1 MKYKKLGNSDL
12 IVSSI
17 CMGCMGFGDSKNGQH
32 SWTIDEMETKKI
44 IKLALEAGIN
54 FYDTALA
61 YQNGTSEE
69 FTGKALRELAKRDE
83 YIVATKFL
91 PRSLKEIESKVSG
104 QKHIENSI
112 NSSLKNLGLDYV
124 DLYIYHMWDYNTPLE
139 EIMLGLDNVIKSG
152 KARAIG
158 ISNCFAWQLA
168 KANYFVR
175 ANNLTEFV
183 SMQGHYNLIAREE
196 EREMIPFCKEENIA
210 LTPYSVLAG
219 GRLAKYRGETSKR
232 LEEDSYAK
240 FKYDKTFELDQLIID
255 RVVELSKKYGVS
267 MTEISLAW
275 LLTKVTSPIV
285 GATKVSQVE
294 GMAKAV
300 DLTLS
305 DEDISYLEELY
316 IPHQLVGVMAQ
327 NSKKS

>member
-69 FTGKALRELAKRDE
+69 FTGKALKELAKRDE

-168 KANYFVR
+168 KANYFAR
-175 ANNLTEFV
+175 ANSLTEFV

-210 LTPYSVLAG
+210 LTPYSALAG

-240 FKYDKTFELDQLIID
+240 FKYDKTVELDQLIID

>member
-44 IKLALEAGIN
+44 IKSALELGIN

-69 FTGKALRELAKRDE
+69 FTGKALKELAKRDE

-112 NSSLKNLGLDYV
+112 NSSLKNLRLDYV

-168 KANYFVR
+168 KANYFAR

-210 LTPYSVLAG
+210 LTPYSALAG

-240 FKYDKTFELDQLIID
+240 FKYDKTVELDQLIID

-294 GMAKAV
+294 GMVKAV

>member
-17 CMGCMGFGDSKNGQH
+17 CMGCMGFGDLKNGQH

-44 IKLALEAGIN
+44 IKSALELGIN

-69 FTGKALRELAKRDE
+69 FTGKALKELAKRDE

-168 KANYFVR
+168 KANYFAR
-175 ANNLTEFV
+175 ANSLTEFV

-210 LTPYSVLAG
+210 LTPYSALAG

-232 LEEDSYAK
+232 LEEDSYTK

>member
-44 IKLALEAGIN
+44 IKSALEAGIN

-168 KANYFVR
+168 KANYFAR

-210 LTPYSVLAG
+210 LTPYSALAG

-240 FKYDKTFELDQLIID
+240 FKYDKTIELDQLIID

>member
-168 KANYFVR
+168 KANYFAR
-175 ANNLTEFV
+175 ANSLTEFV

-210 LTPYSVLAG
+210 LTPYSALAG

-240 FKYDKTFELDQLIID
+240 FKYDKTVELDQLIID

-275 LLTKVTSPIV
+275 LFTKVTSPIV

>member
-1 MKYKKLGNSDL
+1 
-12 IVSSI
+12 
-17 CMGCMGFGDSKNGQH
+17 
-32 SWTIDEMETKKI
+32 METKKI
-44 IKLALEAGIN
+44 IKSALELGIN

-168 KANYFVR
+168 KANYFAR

-210 LTPYSVLAG
+210 LTPYSALAG

-240 FKYDKTFELDQLIID
+240 FKYDKTVELDQLIID
-255 RVVELSKKYGVS
+255 KVVELSKKYGVS

>member
-17 CMGCMGFGDSKNGQH
+17 CMGCMGFGDLKNGQH

-44 IKLALEAGIN
+44 IKSALELGIN

-168 KANYFVR
+168 KANYFAR
-175 ANNLTEFV
+175 ANSLTEFV

-210 LTPYSVLAG
+210 LTPYSALAG

-240 FKYDKTFELDQLIID
+240 FKYDKTVELDQLIID

>member
-44 IKLALEAGIN
+44 IKSALELGIN

-168 KANYFVR
+168 KANYFAR

-210 LTPYSVLAG
+210 LTPYSALAG

-240 FKYDKTFELDQLIID
+240 FKYDKTVELDQLIID

>member
-12 IVSSI
+12 IISSI

-44 IKLALEAGIN
+44 IKSALELGIN

-168 KANYFVR
+168 KANYFAR
-175 ANNLTEFV
+175 ANSLTEFV

-210 LTPYSVLAG
+210 LTPYSALAG

-240 FKYDKTFELDQLIID
+240 FKYDKTVELDQLIID

>member
-17 CMGCMGFGDSKNGQH
+17 CMGCMGFGDLKNGQH

-44 IKLALEAGIN
+44 IKSALELGIN

-168 KANYFVR
+168 KANYFAR
-175 ANNLTEFV
+175 ANSLTEFV

-210 LTPYSVLAG
+210 LTPYSALAG

-240 FKYDKTFELDQLIID
+240 FKYDKTVELDQLIID

-275 LLTKVTSPIV
+275 LLTKVSLL
-285 GATKVSQVE
+285 A
-294 GMAKAV
+294 
-300 DLTLS
+300 
-305 DEDISYLEELY
+305 
-316 IPHQLVGVMAQ
+316 
-327 NSKKS
+327 NC